1 MGRFMNHK
9 KWMAVIALAVTALI
23 LTHLPVSE
31 ADAAASASDFQTQGS
46 TLVKYRGT
54 EERVTIPDTVEVV
67 GESAFEN
74 NQKVQFVVIPKSV
87 KRLDA
92 YVFWGCNNLEE
103 VVLGKGLTAV
113 DEYSFAGCTGLKQIT
128 IPENIQS
135 IDAQAFAGCVNLTDI
150 YIPAT
155 VTGIAEDAFL
165 NCDNVTIHADEGSV
179 AAQFA
184 QKLAEQKNRDP
195 LVTAA
200 PVQTPTAVSRP
211 DTQAT
216 TEPVSTATPAPVATP
231 VPGNVLGSTI
241 IVGNHALVMVHPG
254 EEKVQQGYTEPE
266 AGQETGEEQDITAET
281 ENGKIP
287 EWMYYRNQSVSAV
300 TIPEGTTEIGRFA
313 FSRSSLRTVTIPE
326 GVTVIDYAA
335 FYHCDNLDNVIL
347 PDTVNT
353 VGAKAFTHTGWLDDF
368 EENSMDDFLISGD
381 ILVAYKGNLPE
392 VVIPDGVRVIAE
404 EAFRNHTELKK
415 VHLPASV
422 TDIGNDAF
430 PEGIE
435 IINEYWGDLTDT
447 RNRNRHKID

>member
-103 VVLGKGLTAV
+103 VILGKGLTAV

-184 QKLAEQKNRDP
+184 QKLAEQKSRDP

-200 PVQTPTAVSRP
+200 PVQTPTAVSGP

-216 TEPVSTATPAPVATP
+216 TEPVSTATPAPAATP

-287 EWMYYRNQSVSAV
+287 EWMYYRNQSVGAV
-300 TIPEGTTEIGRFA
+300 TIPEGTIEIGRFA

-435 IINEYWGDLTDT
+435 IINE
-447 RNRNRHKID
+447 

>member
-381 ILVAYKGNLPE
+381 IMVAYKGNLPE

-435 IINEYWGDLTDT
+435 IINE
-447 RNRNRHKID
+447 

>member
-9 KWMAVIALAVTALI
+9 KWLVVIALAATALI

-184 QKLAEQKNRDP
+184 QKLAEQKSRDP

-200 PVQTPTAVSRP
+200 PVQTPTAVSGP

-216 TEPVSTATPAPVATP
+216 TEPVSTATPAPAATP

-287 EWMYYRNQSVSAV
+287 EWMYYRNQSVGAV

-335 FYHCDNLDNVIL
+335 FYHCDNLDNVVL
-347 PDTVNT
+347 PDTVTT
-353 VGAKAFTHTGWLDDF
+353 VGAKAFTHTGWLNHF

-392 VVIPDGVRVIAE
+392 VVIPDGVRVIVE

-435 IINEYWGDLTDT
+435 IINE
-447 RNRNRHKID
+447 

>member
-1 MGRFMNHK
+1 MNHK

-128 IPENIQS
+128 IPENVQS
-135 IDAQAFAGCVNLTDI
+135 IDAQAFAGCINLTDI

-179 AAQFA
+179 AAQFS

-216 TEPVSTATPAPVATP
+216 TEPVSTTTPAPVATP

-241 IVGNHALVMVHPG
+241 VVGNHALVMVHPG

-326 GVTVIDYAA
+326 GVTTIDYAA

-353 VGAKAFTHTGWLDDF
+353 VGAKAFTHTGWMDDF

-435 IINEYWGDLTDT
+435 IINE
-447 RNRNRHKID
+447 

>member
-1 MGRFMNHK
+1 MNHK

-128 IPENIQS
+128 IPENVQS

-155 VTGIAEDAFL
+155 VTDIAKDAFL

-184 QKLAEQKNRDP
+184 QKLAEQKSRDP

-281 ENGKIP
+281 ENGKVP

-335 FYHCDNLDNVIL
+335 FYHCDNLDNVVL

-435 IINEYWGDLTDT
+435 IINE
-447 RNRNRHKID
+447 

>member
-92 YVFWGCNNLEE
+92 CVFWGCNNLEE

-179 AAQFA
+179 AAQFS

-335 FYHCDNLDNVIL
+335 FYHCDNLDNVVL

-392 VVIPDGVRVIAE
+392 VVIPNGVRVIAE

-435 IINEYWGDLTDT
+435 IINE
-447 RNRNRHKID
+447 

>member
-1 MGRFMNHK
+1 MDGCHSTGSYRIDPDTSSCVFRK
-9 KWMAVIALAVTALI
+9 
-23 LTHLPVSE
+23 SE
-31 ADAAASASDFQTQGS
+31 TTSDFQTQGS

-435 IINEYWGDLTDT
+435 IINE
-447 RNRNRHKID
+447 

>member
-87 KRLDA
+87 KRLNA

-179 AAQFA
+179 AAQFS

-326 GVTVIDYAA
+326 GVTTIDYAA

-353 VGAKAFTHTGWLDDF
+353 VGAKAFTHTGWMDDF

-435 IINEYWGDLTDT
+435 IINE
-447 RNRNRHKID
+447 

>member
-9 KWMAVIALAVTALI
+9 KWVVALVLIATALI

-103 VVLGKGLTAV
+103 VVLGKGLTTV

-281 ENGKIP
+281 ENGKVP

-435 IINEYWGDLTDT
+435 IINE
-447 RNRNRHKID
+447 

>member
-281 ENGKIP
+281 ENGKVP

-435 IINEYWGDLTDT
+435 IINE
-447 RNRNRHKID
+447 

>member
-128 IPENIQS
+128 IPENVQS

-155 VTGIAEDAFL
+155 VTVIAEDAFL

-179 AAQFA
+179 AAQFS

-353 VGAKAFTHTGWLDDF
+353 VGAKALTHTGWLDDF

-435 IINEYWGDLTDT
+435 IINE
-447 RNRNRHKID
+447 

>member
-1 MGRFMNHK
+1 MNHK

-74 NQKVQFVVIPKSV
+74 NQKVQFVVISKSV

-326 GVTVIDYAA
+326 GVTTIDYAA

-353 VGAKAFTHTGWLDDF
+353 VGAKAFTHTGWMDDF

-435 IINEYWGDLTDT
+435 IINE
-447 RNRNRHKID
+447 

>member
-31 ADAAASASDFQTQGS
+31 ADAAASASGFQTQGS

-128 IPENIQS
+128 IPENVQS
-135 IDAQAFAGCVNLTDI
+135 IDAQAFAGCINLTDI

-179 AAQFA
+179 AAQFS
-184 QKLAEQKNRDP
+184 QKLAEQKKRDP

-435 IINEYWGDLTDT
+435 IINE
-447 RNRNRHKID
+447 

>member
-103 VVLGKGLTAV
+103 VVLGKGLTTV

-281 ENGKIP
+281 ENGKVP

-392 VVIPDGVRVIAE
+392 IVIPDGVRVIAE

-435 IINEYWGDLTDT
+435 IINE
-447 RNRNRHKID
+447 

>member
-1 MGRFMNHK
+1 MNHK

-103 VVLGKGLTAV
+103 VVMGKGLTAV

-326 GVTVIDYAA
+326 GVTTIDYAA

-353 VGAKAFTHTGWLDDF
+353 VGAKAFTHTGWMDDF

-435 IINEYWGDLTDT
+435 IINE
-447 RNRNRHKID
+447 

>member
-1 MGRFMNHK
+1 MNHK

-216 TEPVSTATPAPVATP
+216 TEPVSTATPAPAATP

-326 GVTVIDYAA
+326 GVTTIDYAA

-353 VGAKAFTHTGWLDDF
+353 VGAKAFTHTGWMDDF

-392 VVIPDGVRVIAE
+392 VVIPNGVRVIAE

-435 IINEYWGDLTDT
+435 IINE
-447 RNRNRHKID
+447 

>member
-1 MGRFMNHK
+1 MNHK

-87 KRLDA
+87 KRLEA

-165 NCDNVTIHADEGSV
+165 NCDNVTIHADEGSM

-216 TEPVSTATPAPVATP
+216 TEPVSTATPAPAATP

-281 ENGKIP
+281 ENGKVP

-435 IINEYWGDLTDT
+435 IINE
-447 RNRNRHKID
+447 

>member
-1 MGRFMNHK
+1 MNHK

-184 QKLAEQKNRDP
+184 QKLAEQKSRDP

-200 PVQTPTAVSRP
+200 PVQTPTAVSGP

-216 TEPVSTATPAPVATP
+216 TEPVSTATPAPAATP

-281 ENGKIP
+281 ENGKVP

-353 VGAKAFTHTGWLDDF
+353 VGAKAFTHTGWMDDF

-435 IINEYWGDLTDT
+435 IINE
-447 RNRNRHKID
+447 

>member
-326 GVTVIDYAA
+326 GVTTIDYAA

-353 VGAKAFTHTGWLDDF
+353 VGAKAFTHTGWMDDF

-435 IINEYWGDLTDT
+435 IIN
-447 RNRNRHKID
+447 K

>member
-103 VVLGKGLTAV
+103 VVLGKGMTAV

-335 FYHCDNLDNVIL
+335 FYHCDNLDNVVL

-435 IINEYWGDLTDT
+435 IINE
-447 RNRNRHKID
+447 

>member
-1 MGRFMNHK
+1 MNHK

-281 ENGKIP
+281 ENGKVP

-326 GVTVIDYAA
+326 GVTTIDYAA

-353 VGAKAFTHTGWLDDF
+353 VGAKAFTHTGWMDDF

-435 IINEYWGDLTDT
+435 IINE
-447 RNRNRHKID
+447 

>member
-87 KRLDA
+87 KCLDA

-326 GVTVIDYAA
+326 GVTTIDYAA

-353 VGAKAFTHTGWLDDF
+353 VGAKAFTHTGWMDDF

-435 IINEYWGDLTDT
+435 IINE
-447 RNRNRHKID
+447 

>member
-1 MGRFMNHK
+1 MNHK

-103 VVLGKGLTAV
+103 VVLGKGLTTV

-231 VPGNVLGSTI
+231 VPSNVLGSTI

-281 ENGKIP
+281 ENGKVP

-353 VGAKAFTHTGWLDDF
+353 VGAKAFTHTGWMDDF

-435 IINEYWGDLTDT
+435 IINE
-447 RNRNRHKID
+447 

>member
-1 MGRFMNHK
+1 M
-9 KWMAVIALAVTALI
+9 
-23 LTHLPVSE
+23 SE

-128 IPENIQS
+128 IPENVQS

-155 VTGIAEDAFL
+155 VTVIAEDAFL

-435 IINEYWGDLTDT
+435 IINE
-447 RNRNRHKID
+447 

>member
-128 IPENIQS
+128 IPENVQS

-155 VTGIAEDAFL
+155 VTVIAEDAFL

-179 AAQFA
+179 AAQFS

-435 IINEYWGDLTDT
+435 IINE
-447 RNRNRHKID
+447 

>member
-113 DEYSFAGCTGLKQIT
+113 DEYSVAGCTGLKQIT

-216 TEPVSTATPAPVATP
+216 TEPVSTATPAPAATP

-326 GVTVIDYAA
+326 GVTTIDYAA

-353 VGAKAFTHTGWLDDF
+353 VGAKAFTHTGWMDDF

-435 IINEYWGDLTDT
+435 IINE
-447 RNRNRHKID
+447 

>member
-128 IPENIQS
+128 IPENVQS

-179 AAQFA
+179 AAQFS

-195 LVTAA
+195 LVTVA

-392 VVIPDGVRVIAE
+392 IVIPDGVRVIAE

-435 IINEYWGDLTDT
+435 IINE
-447 RNRNRHKID
+447 

>member
-74 NQKVQFVVIPKSV
+74 NQKVQFVVISKSV

-128 IPENIQS
+128 IPENVQS
-135 IDAQAFAGCVNLTDI
+135 IDAQAFAGCINLTDI

-216 TEPVSTATPAPVATP
+216 AEPVSTATPAPVATP

-326 GVTVIDYAA
+326 GVTTIDYAA

-353 VGAKAFTHTGWLDDF
+353 VGAKAFTHTGWMDDF

-435 IINEYWGDLTDT
+435 IINE
-447 RNRNRHKID
+447 

>member
-103 VVLGKGLTAV
+103 VVLGKGLTTV

-254 EEKVQQGYTEPE
+254 DEKVQQGYTEPE

-281 ENGKIP
+281 ENGKVP

-335 FYHCDNLDNVIL
+335 FYHCDNLDNVVL

-435 IINEYWGDLTDT
+435 IINE
-447 RNRNRHKID
+447 

>member
-1 MGRFMNHK
+1 
-9 KWMAVIALAVTALI
+9 MAVIALAVTALI

-216 TEPVSTATPAPVATP
+216 TEPVSTATPAPAATP

-241 IVGNHALVMVHPG
+241 LVGNHALVMVHPG

-281 ENGKIP
+281 ENGKVP

-353 VGAKAFTHTGWLDDF
+353 VGAKAFTHTGWMDDF

-435 IINEYWGDLTDT
+435 IINE
-447 RNRNRHKID
+447 

>member
-103 VVLGKGLTAV
+103 VVLGKGLTTV

-216 TEPVSTATPAPVATP
+216 TEPVSTTTPAPVATP

-435 IINEYWGDLTDT
+435 IINE
-447 RNRNRHKID
+447 

>member
-179 AAQFA
+179 AAQFS

-266 AGQETGEEQDITAET
+266 AGQENNGESQDITAET
-281 ENGKIP
+281 ENGKVP

-300 TIPEGTTEIGRFA
+300 TIPESTTEIGRFA

-326 GVTVIDYAA
+326 GVTTIDYAS
-335 FYHCDNLDNVIL
+335 FYHCDNLDNVVL

-381 ILVAYKGNLPE
+381 VLVAYKGNLPE

-404 EAFRNHTELKK
+404 ETFRNHTELKK

-435 IINEYWGDLTDT
+435 IINE
-447 RNRNRHKID
+447 

>member
-87 KRLDA
+87 KRLEA

-216 TEPVSTATPAPVATP
+216 TEPVSTATPAPAATP

-281 ENGKIP
+281 ENGKVP

-335 FYHCDNLDNVIL
+335 FYHCDNLDNVVL

-435 IINEYWGDLTDT
+435 IINE
-447 RNRNRHKID
+447 

>member
-1 MGRFMNHK
+1 MNHK

-155 VTGIAEDAFL
+155 VTSIAEDAFL

-216 TEPVSTATPAPVATP
+216 TEPVSTATPAPAATP

-281 ENGKIP
+281 ENGKVP

-335 FYHCDNLDNVIL
+335 FYHCDNLDNVVL

-435 IINEYWGDLTDT
+435 IINE
-447 RNRNRHKID
+447 

>member
-1 MGRFMNHK
+1 MNHK

-184 QKLAEQKNRDP
+184 QKLAEQKSRDP

-200 PVQTPTAVSRP
+200 PVQTPTAVSGP

-216 TEPVSTATPAPVATP
+216 TEPVSTATPAPAATP

-287 EWMYYRNQSVSAV
+287 EWMYYRNQSVGAV

-326 GVTVIDYAA
+326 GVTTIDYAA
-335 FYHCDNLDNVIL
+335 FYHCDDLDNVVL
-347 PDTVNT
+347 PDTVTT
-353 VGAKAFTHTGWLDDF
+353 VGAKAFTHTGWLNHF

-435 IINEYWGDLTDT
+435 IINE
-447 RNRNRHKID
+447 

>member
-1 MGRFMNHK
+1 MNHK

-103 VVLGKGLTAV
+103 VVLGKGLTTV

-179 AAQFA
+179 AAQFS

-216 TEPVSTATPAPVATP
+216 TEPVSTTTPAPVATP

-241 IVGNHALVMVHPG
+241 VVGNHALVMVHPG

-281 ENGKIP
+281 ENGKVP

-353 VGAKAFTHTGWLDDF
+353 VGAKAFTHTGWMDDF

-435 IINEYWGDLTDT
+435 IINE
-447 RNRNRHKID
+447 